1 MPPPVVEAL
10 DEEVVLEVAVLEEEL
25 VV

>member
-1 MPPPVVEAL
+1 MAPPVVEAL